1 MCIIDRSPDQVE
13 AIVSAFAEATGCDK
27 SQLLQ
32 KMCIRD
38 SYNTVQG
45 EKRMYFAK
53 YDDCKASPRLK
64 DEIPHAVPMTIRTRS
79 TFESRLL
86 AKKCEFCGQD
96 DSESYEIHHVHR
108 LKDVKGKTMLE
119 QVMLARK
126 RKTIVL
132 CVECHR
138 ALHQGK

>member
-1 MCIIDRSPDQVE
+1 MFDLLEGKEKHCEYDGLEPVP
-13 AIVSAFAEATGCDK
+13 AENGRYA
-27 SQLLQ
+27 
-32 KMCIRD
+32 
-38 SYNTVQG
+38 
-45 EKRMYFAK
+45 
-53 YDDCKASPRLK
+53 DCKVSPRLK